1 MPSHFPMKLRS
12 LLRVVTPVFLATAAM
27 AHAQPRPVADTP
39 PIEPQSGAILTGAT
53 GTETGA
59 RSTPV
64 EPPGES
70 ATEKWWKG
78 KGLLQGEGNP
88 IFDFRKS
95 LDDRGLKFSGSYQGA
110 FFGVLASQGGSRGF
124 WDQQISF
131 GSELNFGKL
140 LGIEV
145 LEGTSAF
152 GNFRYRDAWPESNP
166 NQVVEAASISAPTN
180 WQSGTQFRVTSFG
193 LQVATENLL
202 PIEDMVVLRLGWL
215 QPQREFIDQPLS
227 KLFLNAAVNSSKG
240 LDSNSSSFSSWG
252 GTLKVS
258 LHEEVYVKTGL
269 FMSYPQATASTNHGL
284 AFQGYAAD
292 TSLNGLF
299 YIGELGVT
307 PKLGSAEL
315 EGKYA
320 FGGYFYGTPQG
331 QTQTWSGNEV
341 DGRYAFYFQADQML
355 YREPSAPAKAD
366 GVSDGKS
373 FKEVVGSEKPK
384 LSKQGLS
391 AFNLITMAPGFAKS
405 NTYPFYFQSG
415 LVYTGLIPGRD
426 ADLAMVAI
434 GYGAYQGGVYTPS
447 RSYTAVIEAGYRF
460 QINGW
465 SYVQPFFQYFSR
477 PNGTEEVAN
486 AAVLGFLTGLVF

>member
-1 MPSHFPMKLRS
+1 MTTRSIVRILAKS
-12 LLRVVTPVFLATAAM
+12 LLLAAASMPLANAQPQPVVTTA
-27 AHAQPRPVADTP
+27 
-39 PIEPQSGAILTGAT
+39 PIEPGSGAILSGSSGTAT
-53 GTETGA
+53 GVREN
-59 RSTPV
+59 PM
-64 EPPGES
+64 ES
-70 ATEKWWKG
+70 SDSSHTKEWWNG
-78 KGLLQGEGNP
+78 KGLLQGSGNP
-88 IFDFRKS
+88 FFDFRKS
-95 LDDRGLKFSGSYQGA
+95 LEDRGLKFSGSYQGA

-124 WDQQISF
+124 WDQQINF

-140 LGIEV
+140 LDMEV

-152 GNFRYRDAWPESNP
+152 GNFRYRDSWPQSNP
-166 NQVVEAASISAPTN
+166 NEFVEASSMFAPTN

-193 LQVATENLL
+193 LQIATENLL

-227 KLFLNAAVNSSKG
+227 KLFLNAAVNSAKG

-258 LHEEVYVKTGL
+258 LHEMVYLKNGL
-269 FMSYPQATASTNHGL
+269 FMSYPKATSSTNHGL
-284 AFQGYAAD
+284 AFQGYAPD
-292 TSLNGLF
+292 PSLNGLF
-299 YIGELGVT
+299 YVGELGAT
-307 PKLGSAEL
+307 PKFGPAEL

-320 FGGYFYGTPQG
+320 FGGYFYGTPEG
-331 QTQTWSGNEV
+331 QTVTWSGNEV

-355 YREPSAPAKAD
+355 YREPSAPEKSGLA
-366 GVSDGKS
+366 SDGKS
-373 FKEVVGSEKPK
+373 FKEVVASEKPK

-391 AFNLITMAPGFAKS
+391 TFNLITMAPGFAKS

-434 GYGAYQGGVYTPS
+434 GYGAYQGGVYSPS
-447 RSYTAVIEAGYRF
+447 RSYTAVIEVGYRF